1 MITSGSYS
9 EENTPLLL
17 HGLQMPISEKDVS
30 PIIWKAI
37 QSGEYEA
44 KEAHSVIRILRA
56 GDRIV
61 ELGSGLGVITSI
73 MARIPDVSIWSFDAN
88 PDLITLARRVAD
100 ANGVKN
106 AIFEHRLLSAGPPSE
121 HVFFIR
127 RDFWMSSLLEQ
138 QGPYESKIL
147 IESSNLDNFIE
158 SHSVNVLVMDIEGA
172 ERDLLSLACL
182 NGIDRVFLEL
192 HDHLYGL
199 SGVRCI
205 FASMDRLGFSY
216 DPRGSI
222 GACVLFTRDN
232 GQARLYES

>member
-1 MITSGSYS
+1 MTIIGSP
-9 EENTPLLL
+9 PLLL
-17 HGLQMPISEKDVS
+17 HGLQMPISENEVS
-30 PIIWKAI
+30 PIIWKSI
-37 QSGEYEA
+37 QAGEYES

-73 MARIPDVSIWSFDAN
+73 MARTPNVSIWSFDAN
-88 PDLITLARRVAD
+88 PDLISLARRVAN
-100 ANGVKN
+100 ANDITN
-106 AIFEHRLLSAGPPSE
+106 ATFEHRLLSAGPPSE

-127 RDFWMSSLLEQ
+127 KDFWMSSLLEE
-138 QGPYESKIL
+138 QGPYEHKIS
-147 IESSNLDNFIE
+147 IESSNLDKFIE
-158 SHSVNVLVMDIEGA
+158 ENYINVLVMDIEGA
-172 ERDLLSLACL
+172 EHDLLSLACL
-182 NGIDRVFLEL
+182 KGIDRVFLEL

-222 GACVLFTRDN
+222 GPCVLFTRDD
-232 GQARLYES
+232 GEPRFYES